1 MLTTDGHFCGDR
13 SGEGVRKEILL
24 SHTSPAR
31 NPRHYAH
38 IGRSILLAS
47 LTPHHFF
54 TGDQGYA
61 EAILFTEDPQVLGP
75 ARAMDHTIS
84 SLPLTAVLQL
94 GWKLMFRAPFRCQ
107 NRLCGN
113 PECVEE
119 PESKRARRTGSEG
132 LGSLGTGTGSLS

>member
-75 ARAMDHTIS
+75 ACAMDHI
-84 SLPLTAVLQL
+84 LPAFDGGAPAGVETRRSWDPKARKAQKLAV
-94 GWKLMFRAPFRCQ
+94 
-107 NRLCGN
+107 
-113 PECVEE
+113 
-119 PESKRARRTGSEG
+119 ESIMR
-132 LGSLGTGTGSLS
+132 